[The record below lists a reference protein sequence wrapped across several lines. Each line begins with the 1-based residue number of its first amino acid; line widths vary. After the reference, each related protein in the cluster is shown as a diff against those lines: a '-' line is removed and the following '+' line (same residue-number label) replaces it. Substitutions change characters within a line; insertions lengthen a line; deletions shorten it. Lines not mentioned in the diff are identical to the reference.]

1 MQSFQTGFKL
11 ADGFDLALHQNISLL
26 AVGCPADDGAMV
38 RTVMEHEGFEVIASY
53 SETVLNNGVV
63 SDWIFIEA
71 VAKAIN
77 SDVRNLAIRLNQTTY
92 TMTAAKFGKLIY
104 DKVNVSHF
112 CTTNYAG
119 DFSAVDGRLPFGI
132 GSTNPDPYTFLGLT
146 GMSLPYR
153 RYQVVSIHT
162 SPELAVFDS
171 TYAVNEIKLR
181 TAAVCYLSPLTD
193 GTWAYGLTG
202 EDMICLAACP
212 DLKPVKEGWVVEGE
226 CVNHL
231 LGMAPA
237 TQFAVALIARKW
249 RNVHGS
255 MSAEIFQSIVMDHVL
270 MAARLGFDYMPIV
283 DYHFN
288 QP

>member
-11 ADGFDLALHQNISLL
+11 ADGFDLALHQNLSLL
-26 AVGCPADDGAMV
+26 VVGCPADDAAKTKIAM
-38 RTVMEHEGFEVIASY
+38 EQEGFEIIGNY

-63 SDWIFIEA
+63 SDWVFIEA

-77 SDVRNLAIRLNQTTY
+77 SDVRNLVERLSRTTY
-92 TMTAAKFGKLIY
+92 TMTLVDFGMQVGG
-104 DKVNVSHF
+104 KVKTRHF
-112 CTTNYAG
+112 CTTNYVG

-132 GSTNPDPYTFLGLT
+132 CSTNPDPYTFMGLT

-153 RYQVVSIHT
+153 RYQVVSVHT
-162 SPELAVFDS
+162 SPELTVFDN
-171 TYAVNEIKLR
+171 TYSVGEIKLR

-202 EDMICLAACP
+202 ADMICLAVCP
-212 DLKPVKEGWVVEGE
+212 DLKSAQEGWVVDGE

-231 LGMAPA
+231 LGMAPG

-270 MAARLGFDYMPIV
+270 MAARLGFDYLPIV
-283 DYHFN
+283 EYHFN
-288 QP
+288 RP